1 MSTDDVQYLLD
12 RLAIRDVMCT
22 YYHAVDRRD
31 WDALAT
37 VYAADVHFNSPVM
50 EHHSRDAIVSSTSG
64 VGRYKRTMHFMG
76 NHLATID
83 GATADAETYAIAH
96 HYYDEDG
103 EEQEYVMG
111 IRYID
116 KLRKQDGRWE
126 IVDRLMIYDFIR
138 GKSLIHP
145 GTKAN

>member
-1 MSTDDVQYLLD
+1 MSNEDVQYLLD
-12 RLAIRDVMCT
+12 RLAIRDVMST

-37 VYAADVHFNSPVM
+37 VYAADVHFRSPAA
-50 EHHSRDAIVSSTSG
+50 EHNGRDSIVSSTHR

-76 NHLATID
+76 NHIATIE
-83 GATADAETYAIAH
+83 GGTADAETYAIAH

-116 KLRKQDGRWE
+116 RLRKQDGRWE
-126 IVDRLMIYDFIR
+126 IVDRLMVYDFLC

-145 GTKAN
+145 GTKAD